1 MMLDGNAMN
10 KIIIMCL
17 VANRAFHLD
26 SNKCQNA
33 ENSLKAYLKPQIYLN
48 REGTVALLFYL
59 ERGLGDSPDVVLEG
73 LVKGEDS
80 LLQEVLYLAIVGVL
94 HPDLPV
100 VGVGPATRKLNEAS
114 DDATVKC

>member
-1 MMLDGNAMN
+1 M
-10 KIIIMCL
+10 
-17 VANRAFHLD
+17 
-26 SNKCQNA
+26 
-33 ENSLKAYLKPQIYLN
+33 
-48 REGTVALLFYL
+48 
-59 ERGLGDSPDVVLEG
+59 VLEG

-100 VGVGPATRKLNEAS
+100 VGVGPAARKLNEAS

>member
-1 MMLDGNAMN
+1 MN
-10 KIIIMCL
+10 EIIIMCL

-48 REGTVALLFYL
+48 REGTVALLLYL
-59 ERGLGDSPDVVLEG
+59 ERGLCNRPDVVLEG
-73 LVKGEDS
+73 LVKSEDS

-100 VGVGPATRKLNEAS
+100 VGVGPAPRKLNEAS